1 MLNRLIYIGIFILF
15 LNFILFTRHFSSQDK
30 VFKVFTGYLGMVLV
44 IQIISNLLSKFN
56 INNLYLSHF
65 YFVGQFIMLSFFY
78 KILLKAAY
86 QKKIVAIGLFAG
98 LAVIVLQYVMDP
110 SLFFKFNLFE
120 IFITSLLIISYAT
133 LYFYNILNEKKVYY
147 YINIGILFYLFGSTI
162 LFMVGNL
169 TNKLSAEYTKVPWI
183 LNSGLYIVYKLLIL
197 LEWKKSFS
205 RKSIN

>member
-1 MLNRLIYIGIFILF
+1 MLNILIYTGLFVLF
-15 LNFILFTRHFSSQDK
+15 LNFILFTRYFSTQDK

-78 KILLKAAY
+78 KILLKTAY
-86 QKKIVAIGLFAG
+86 QKKIVAVGLFAG
-98 LAVIVLQYVMDP
+98 LAVIGIQYVLDP
-110 SLFFKFNLFE
+110 GLFFKFNLFE
-120 IFITSLLIISYAT
+120 IFITSFLIISYAT
-133 LYFYNILNEKKVYY
+133 LYFYNILNEKKAYY
-147 YINIGILFYLFGSTI
+147 YINIGILLYLFGSTI
-162 LFMVGNL
+162 LFIVGNL

-183 LNSGLYIVYKLLIL
+183 LNSGLYIVYQLLIL